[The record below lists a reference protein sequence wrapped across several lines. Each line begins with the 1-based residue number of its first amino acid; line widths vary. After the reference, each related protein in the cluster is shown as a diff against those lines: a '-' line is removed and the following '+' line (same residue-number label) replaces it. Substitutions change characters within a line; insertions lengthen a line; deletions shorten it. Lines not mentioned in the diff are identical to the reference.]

1 MFEIVK
7 PCQICKSYVLKPKI
21 NINFDLKKTAD
32 NIEKYSFEI
41 LAFTGSM
48 LSLKRECKVNIYNSG
63 KIAIITKGRPIALL
77 VASSRIKI
85 PVVPIINSTGIA
97 FSPNVYFKRIP
108 PLLII

>member
-7 PCQICKSYVLKPKI
+7 PCQSCKSYILKPKI
-21 NINFDLKKTAD
+21 KINFDLKTTAD

-63 KIAIITKGRPIALL
+63 KIAIITKDLNQVQKLAEELE
-77 VASSRIKI
+77 
-85 PVVPIINSTGIA
+85 
-97 FSPNVYFKRIP
+97 NVLHVKKK
-108 PLLII
+108 

>member
-7 PCQICKSYVLKPKI
+7 PCQSCKSYILKPKI
-21 NINFDLKKTAD
+21 SINFDLKKTAD

-63 KIAIITKGRPIALL
+63 KIAIITKDLNQVQKLAEELENVL
-77 VASSRIKI
+77 RIK
-85 PVVPIINSTGIA
+85 
-97 FSPNVYFKRIP
+97 KK
-108 PLLII
+108 